1 MEMTTNCNKSLL
13 FRKYVTPRADDFFL
27 CVLDFDTAVFER
39 GGCVGAGFSKAVT
52 DLIQA
57 KFKDKNL

>member
-1 MEMTTNCNKSLL
+1 M
-13 FRKYVTPRADDFFL
+13 
-27 CVLDFDTAVFER
+27 LDFDTAVFER